1 MGLGIFSRIAIIQ
14 DISVYKC
21 APKGCLGKN
30 NTIYFTLED
39 QKNKFKIVTDFDET
53 MNTDSIVSENDSRIT
68 LLKSINGIVTR

>member
-39 QKNKFKIVTDFDET
+39 
-53 MNTDSIVSENDSRIT
+53 
-68 LLKSINGIVTR
+68 